1 MKFKINDTVTANNL
15 TGKIIRLKD
24 NTAIVEGIQYIETAN
39 SIQGHRETMAQT
51 FVKEINLDDLTLVS
65 WSATIA

>member
-1 MKFKINDTVTANNL
+1 MKFKINDIVTTNNL

-65 WSATIA
+65 